1 MLIIILSLLQVI
13 FIFLKIVDFDIFKDI
28 NWLFIFLP
36 TFFVWLIVLF
46 YTVRGVVGIFC
57 KE

>member
-28 NWLFIFLP
+28 NWLFVFLP